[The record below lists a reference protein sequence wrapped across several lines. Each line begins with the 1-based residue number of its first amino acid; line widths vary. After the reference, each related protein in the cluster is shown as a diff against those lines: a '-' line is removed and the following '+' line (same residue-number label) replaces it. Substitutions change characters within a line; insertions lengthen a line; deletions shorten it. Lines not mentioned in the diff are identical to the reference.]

1 MVSSSNWTPSSPS
14 ASSSPLATVP
24 SRSRAPTNHLM
35 IHTSEIIRDF
45 LSNIGLRTDEK
56 IWHCYIFP
64 DLPEIWYFQFTLEGN
79 GFNWTQRSVSCS
91 NTFKTLNGRSLTSDF
106 QLFLAIKKHLFWG
119 RQRGQVLCNA
129 MHLPIWIPVS
139 ESFVKCRIRSAKV
152 CFNKKSKVRTCVNEK
167 KR

>member
-1 MVSSSNWTPSSPS
+1 MTRWRPCRWCHPQTGLRLLPQPHPRPW
-14 ASSSPLATVP
+14 PLFQAG
-24 SRSRAPTNHLM
+24 AGHLPT
-35 IHTSEIIRDF
+35 TSWFTLLKRDF

-139 ESFVKCRIRSAKV
+139 ESFIKCRIRSAKV
-152 CFNKKSKVRTCVNEK
+152 CFN
-167 KR
+167 